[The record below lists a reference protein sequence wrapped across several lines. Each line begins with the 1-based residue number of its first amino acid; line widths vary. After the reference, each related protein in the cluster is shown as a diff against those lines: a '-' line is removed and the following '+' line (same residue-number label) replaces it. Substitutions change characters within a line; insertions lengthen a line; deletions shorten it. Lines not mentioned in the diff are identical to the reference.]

1 MKRVNN
7 ADVYVKLN
15 PKIINVNNFT
25 IKFYTVNAE
34 SFFIYK
40 TNEDV
45 IPIQREATIDDVD
58 AIISGDTAVT
68 EYYIR
73 LYWSELLTLGE
84 GVLQYLVLNSTKY
97 LDRTTEFYINSNVI
111 VDDESGSTYTEV
123 IAELGAKI
131 DGEIERSTSADTEH
145 QEAINDE
152 IATRQQNVLDLT
164 DLLVNDYYT
173 KTEVDNR
180 IESASTPTDLSNYY
194 TKSEVDTAIANVD
207 VTDQLSGYV
216 ETTDFN
222 TYSGATDTKINS
234 KLDATAYT
242 PTDLSNYYNKSQV
255 YNKTEVD
262 TTIGTVNGKISSISG
277 VVDTKLDS
285 TAYTPTDLSDYY
297 TKTEVDDKITQSGTF
312 DPTLYYNKTDVDGK
326 VSTLSGAIDTKLD
339 ATAYTPT
346 DLSNYYQKSQTSGA
360 TEISTALASK
370 LDSTAYTPTDLTN
383 YYTKS
388 ETSGSTEISNA
399 LASKL
404 DTTAY
409 TPTDLSN
416 YYTKSEVD
424 AKVADSGTFDPTQ
437 YYTKTDVDAAISGKV
452 ESADL
457 ASVATSGD
465 YDDLTNKP
473 TLFSGSYND
482 LTNKPTLFSGDYN
495 DLSNKPTIPTVPTNV
510 SDFTNDAGY
519 LTQHQDISGKLN
531 VSDFNSY
538 TAATNTTIGSK
549 LDTTAFTA
557 YSATVDSDLTALKSV
572 SGNSGSNVQ
581 SNWSEIDSSSPGY
594 IVDRPFGTYKGTYFI
609 QDVTANDRTSYS
621 PYDYSSVPFTGT
633 NTLASGD
640 TIIICVDDYK
650 EIVTLNQ
657 DESGDYT
664 FIRSEIPGASG
675 KPRVS
680 YTYNVTQSA
689 LYINYQKDV
698 TTGIPTISIFKIDS
712 GGTDTLTIDIND
724 TLNLYSKSVID
735 LKLTNS
741 DWESNNI
748 TDSGNIKNKPFGKD
762 RVSLVYNTSETSFYH
777 SNGSTMLL
785 DDGRYYTYSSSWN
798 DCQLKVGNK
807 YYVFLND
814 VYYGTIIPSYQS
826 YSRWYT
832 ENIDINDTSRP
843 RLDYNGD
850 NLIWGSGYDYGN
862 SGYAY
867 LGIIYDSSHIICNNG
882 GSSWYP
888 NIKVYQSD
896 VSGDTFITIPI
907 KSEYVDYNSYVTN
920 KRILNKPFGDVI
932 SSTTTYDIAKTFVDE
947 SSMSFVQTGPTHGGG
962 GLTFSEDWSLGD
974 NITLE
979 LDGVNLGTAEVI
991 SSSTT
996 TRVEAGVGEYD
1007 GYYFRSSWLI
1017 YKGNYGYTL
1026 AVNGTTSGTHSVKVY
1041 IGSANTT
1048 TFDAIVKLDS
1058 KYVDQNGY
1066 SNLNI
1071 DAEDK
1076 PFGNYKFD
1084 AQSNIFDFYTSLSD
1098 SYGSTAYSQ
1107 HFISAFT
1114 PSQSVDFVNQVKEL
1128 GYLELY
1134 VDDVLIERIK
1144 PTLSIDNPSGMSE
1157 RCGKIIGNSQYYYTT
1172 GNTELYMWKFER
1184 ISTMGGSPGQVTF
1197 SFQTNA
1203 FSKELQSTPLTNCFD
1218 GNTHHFVL
1226 KFGKWEIRTKKL
1238 NLSYLPIWTGTE
1250 TEYNQITTK
1259 DNSTIYLLLEDND

>member
-15 PKIINVNNFT
+15 PKIININNFT

-152 IATRQQNVLDLT
+152 ISTRQQNVLDLT

-216 ETTDFN
+216 DTTDFN
-222 TYSGATDTKINS
+222 TYSGVTDTKINS

-346 DLSNYYQKSQTSGA
+346 DLSNYYQKFQTSGA

-404 DTTAY
+404 DSTAY
-409 TPTDLSN
+409 TQTDLSN

-424 AKVADSGTFDPTQ
+424 TAIGNVDVTDQLAD
-437 YYTKTDVDAAISGKV
+437 YLKT
-452 ESADL
+452 SAFTAYS
-457 ASVATSGD
+457 ASVDT
-465 YDDLTNKP
+465 T
-473 TLFSGSYND
+473 
-482 LTNKPTLFSGDYN
+482 
-495 DLSNKPTIPTVPTNV
+495 
-510 SDFTNDAGY
+510 
-519 LTQHQDISGKLN
+519 ISGKLN
-531 VSDFNSY
+531 TSTYNTY
-538 TAATNTTIGSK
+538 TAATNTTIGGK

-557 YSATVDSDLTALKSV
+557 YSATVDSDLTVLKSV

-594 IVDRPFGTYKGTYFI
+594 IVDRPFGTYKGTYFVK
-609 QDVTANDRTSYS
+609 DDLRDYKYS
-621 PYDYSSVPFTGT
+621 WDSNTWGTYPSITGT
-633 NTLASGD
+633 NILSSGD
-640 TIIICVDDYK
+640 TVIICVNNYK
-650 EIVTLNQ
+650 EVVRITTQEEYEGNTILST
-657 DESGDYT
+657 DEVSGTTRVGFYYNIT
-664 FIRSEIPGASG
+664 TESSQPMSMRYSKEITNE
-675 KPRVS
+675 
-680 YTYNVTQSA
+680 Y
-689 LYINYQKDV
+689 
-698 TTGIPTISIFKIDS
+698 PTISIFKIDS
-712 GGTDTLTIDIND
+712 GGTDTITIDIND

-735 LKLTNS
+735 SKLTNS
-741 DWESNNI
+741 DWENNDI
-748 TDSGNIKNKPFGKD
+748 TDGGYIKNKPFGKD
-762 RVSLVYNTSETSFYH
+762 RVSLVYNTSETSYYH
-777 SNGSTMLL
+777 TNGSTKLL
-785 DDGRYYTYSSSWN
+785 DDGRYYSNTSTWN

-807 YYVFLND
+807 YYVFIND
-814 VYYGTIIPSYQS
+814 VYYGTIIPSNPT
-826 YSRWYT
+826 YSQWYT

-850 NLIWGSGYDYGN
+850 NLIWGYGYDYGN

-867 LGIIYDSSHIICNNG
+867 LGIIYDSSHIICNNNG
-882 GSSWYP
+882 YSWYP

-907 KSEYVDYNSYVTN
+907 KSEYVDYNSYVTD
-920 KRILNKPFGDVI
+920 KRISNKPFGNVI
-932 SSTTTYDIAKTFVDE
+932 SSTTTYDIAKTFVDV
-947 SSMSFVQTGPTHGGG
+947 SSMSFQQTGPTHGGG
-962 GLTFSEDWSLGD
+962 GLTFSEDWSIGD

-1007 GYYFRSSWLI
+1007 SSYFRSSWLI
-1017 YKGNYGYTL
+1017 YKNGNSYVL

-1066 SNLNI
+1066 SNLDI
-1071 DAEDK
+1071 DGDNK
-1076 PFGNYKFD
+1076 PFGDYNYD
-1084 AQSNIFDFYTSLSD
+1084 IQSTIVSRTINDYKTNTGTSWCYINPGVTKSF
-1098 SYGSTAYSQ
+1098 SE
-1107 HFISAFT
+1107 
-1114 PSQSVDFVNQVKEL
+1114 SVDLVNQIKEL
-1128 GYLELY
+1128 GYIDLY
-1134 VDDVLIERIK
+1134 FDDVFVERIA
-1144 PTLSIDNPSGMSE
+1144 PSLVITIPI
-1157 RCGKIIGNSQYYYTT
+1157 GKNEPYGYIEAISNYTYT
-1172 GNTELYMWKFER
+1172 SGNTTYPMWKFVAG
-1184 ISTMGGSPGQVTF
+1184 STSYANNTNYIFYTF
-1197 SFQTNA
+1197 SFNA
-1203 FSKELQSTPLTNCFD
+1203 YSHELETTPLTPYFQD
-1218 GNTHHFVL
+1218 ADSHTFTL
-1226 KFGKWEIRTKKL
+1226 KCGEWEVRTKKL

-1250 TEYNQITTK
+1250 TQYNQITTK